1 VVWRVEIL
9 DKRVER
15 ELDALAID
23 IRQRFLR
30 IVELVEIHGVAAMRE
45 PHIKHLEGKLWKMRM
60 KGKDGIARAIYV
72 TAERERVVVLHAFTK
87 KTQKTPARA
96 LDVARTRAKGSGLM
110 GIPISKLKKR
120 WMKEP
125 GFKGGYDA
133 LEAEFTLASILI
145 EARTRAKLSQQE
157 VAKKMGTSQSTIAR
171 LESGAARPS
180 LSTLERFAKATGMRV
195 RLSLEPVVVRKKKA
209 RSTVSGA
216 QRPL

>member
-30 IVELVEIHGVAAMRE
+30 IVELVELHGVAAMRE
-45 PHIKHLEGKLWKMRM
+45 PHIKHLEGKLWEMRM

-96 LDVARTRAKGSGLM
+96 LDVARIRAK
-110 GIPISKLKKR
+110 
-120 WMKEP
+120 
-125 GFKGGYDA
+125 
-133 LEAEFTLASILI
+133 
-145 EARTRAKLSQQE
+145 E
-157 VAKKMGTSQSTIAR
+157 V
-171 LESGAARPS
+171 
-180 LSTLERFAKATGMRV
+180 V
-195 RLSLEPVVVRKKKA
+195 
-209 RSTVSGA
+209 
-216 QRPL
+216 